1 MGTTRTAPSSAKP
14 SPSEEI
20 VELRAPDGNSVTHK
34 VYRSDTETVQ
44 FFLSKG
50 YTIVEPEPAS

>member
-1 MGTTRTAPSSAKP
+1 LSAKP

-34 VYRSDTETVQ
+34 VYRSDTETVK

-50 YTIVEPEPAS
+50 YTIVEPEQAS